1 MNKITRTFQKL
12 LTYIAI
18 FYIDFVYKT
27 SKVTASGEFNLL
39 NPEEKEKFILGFWHG
54 ESFSLYPFLKGYS
67 LYVITTE
74 NGRGDYITLICNH
87 FGYKTIRVPDESVG
101 GNFLFKIR
109 KEINGEKKGNLA
121 LTLDGPLGPYHEPKS
136 FPFITALLT
145 KRRVLPLTAK
155 FKRKINLKSRWDNF
169 TIPLPFN
176 KIEVHFHSPIEV
188 IKKELENDA
197 LSLKNSTKDMMESNF

>member
-1 MNKITRTFQKL
+1 MNKLIRAIERL

-27 SKVTASGEFNLL
+27 SRIKASGEFNLL
-39 NPEEKEKFILGFWHG
+39 NSEEKEKFILGFWHG

-74 NGRGDYITLICNH
+74 NTRGDYITLICNY

-109 KEINGEKKGNLA
+109 KEINGEEKGNLA
-121 LTLDGPLGPYHEPKS
+121 LTLDGPLGPYHEPKT

-145 KRRVLPLTAK
+145 KRRLLPLTIK
-155 FKRKINLKSRWDNF
+155 FKRKINLRNRWDNF

-176 KIEVHFHSPIEV
+176 KIDVHFYPPIKV
-188 IKKELENDA
+188 IKKELDNDA
-197 LSLKNSTKDMMESNF
+197 KELRNSTKAIMESN